1 MAKLLIVDD
10 SSPDGTS
17 DVVRSLQKKYSNI
30 TLIIRNKKSGLG
42 TAITLGF
49 NFFLAMKVAPEFIVT
64 MDADN
69 SHDPKDLPRLISN
82 TVKGYDLVIGS
93 RYCNGGG
100 TIGWSYL
107 RKVISRSANTL
118 ARVKLGLKPVDCTS
132 GFRCYSSKF
141 LLQTIG
147 CFHSHTYEIQI
158 ETIKQAQMQGF
169 SVKEFPIIF
178 KNRKNGKS

>member
-1 MAKLLIVDD
+1 MRV
-10 SSPDGTS
+10 T
-17 DVVRSLQKKYSNI
+17 
-30 TLIIRNKKSGLG
+30 
-42 TAITLGF
+42 
-49 NFFLAMKVAPEFIVT
+49 PEFIVT

-82 TVKGYDLVIGS
+82 TVTGHDLVIGS
-93 RYCNGGG
+93 RYCSGGG

-118 ARVKLGLKPVDCTS
+118 ARVKMGLKPVDCTS

-141 LLQTIG
+141 LSQTIG

-169 SVKEFPIIF
+169 SVKEIPIIF
-178 KNRKNGKS
+178 KNRKNGKSKLTINEIKSFFHMFLGNISKLFARNQ